1 MSRHPLDAV
10 RREPSARAALSVAA
24 VATVL
29 LGLGGLAAHH
39 WNEGRRE
46 ANVARA
52 VAAKGW
58 GSAQV
63 EAIDG
68 PECWRA
74 REGYRWRTQTKS
86 GWACAGP
93 GDEVTLHEG
102 PYAGRWP

>member
-1 MSRHPLDAV
+1 MRRNPLNNDQAP
-10 RREPSARAALSVAA
+10 RARGALLTALAAA
-24 VATVL
+24 VAL
-29 LGLGGLAAHH
+29 SGAGFAAHI
-39 WNEGRRE
+39 WIEARRE

-58 GSAQV
+58 GDAEV
-63 EAIDG
+63 EAIKG

-74 REGYRWRTQTKS
+74 REGYRWRTAERS

>member
-1 MSRHPLDAV
+1 MRTNPLDND
-10 RREPSARAALSVAA
+10 REPHYRGALLAAA
-24 VATVL
+24 VAIVT
-29 LGLGGLAAHH
+29 LAGAGFGAHI

-58 GSAQV
+58 G
-63 EAIDG
+63 EAEVQAIPG
-68 PECWRA
+68 RECWRA
-74 REGYRWRTQTKS
+74 REGYRWKTATRS

-102 PYAGRWP
+102 EFDARWP